1 MSRAPDRPTPLPGGR
16 RSGPYGMGPALLV
29 ALAAV
34 TPGVEAQA
42 AGPLL
47 PEARQVELAVTALP
61 AEFQASATVLGY
73 RQAGGELV
81 QLRGGDGPFVC
92 LADDPT
98 DTRFHVPCYH
108 RDLEPFMRR
117 GREIRA
123 AGQGDRVDPLRF
135 AEIDAGTLPMPAM
148 AALYSRN
155 AAPGQWD
162 PATGEI
168 RTESRLHVIYVP
180 GATAESTGLPIRPR
194 ADGPWLMDPG
204 TPKAHVMFTPDMGGR
219 D

>member
-1 MSRAPDRPTPLPGGR
+1 MR
-16 RSGPYGMGPALLV
+16 RSVRLRSVLTLALLLPALPV
-29 ALAAV
+29 C
-34 TPGVEAQA
+34 AQA
-42 AGPLL
+42 PGPLL

-61 AEFQASATVLGY
+61 EEFQASATVLGY
-73 RQAGGELV
+73 RAVGGPLVEL
-81 QLRGGDGPFVC
+81 RRGDGPFIC

-123 AGQGDRVDPLRF
+123 AGQGDRVDAIRF
-135 AEIDAGTLPMPAM
+135 AEIEAGTLPMPRM

-155 AAPGQWD
+155 AAPGNWD

-168 RTESRLHVIYVP
+168 HRDSRLHVIYVP
-180 GATAESTGLPIRPR
+180 GATGESTGLPVRPR

-204 TPKAHVMFTPDMGGR
+204 TPKAHIMFTPDMGGR
-219 D
+219 E